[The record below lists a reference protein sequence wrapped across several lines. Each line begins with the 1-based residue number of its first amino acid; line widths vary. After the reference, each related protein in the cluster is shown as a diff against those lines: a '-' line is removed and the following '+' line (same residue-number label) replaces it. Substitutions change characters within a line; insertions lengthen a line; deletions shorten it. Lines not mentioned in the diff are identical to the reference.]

1 VVRKELQESCAAD
14 DPSAAGTCINI
25 DEESGSEPVDNDDS
39 NNIQLFVVSATD
51 GLLDYFE
58 PTDLAGVIGAS
69 FYDPASQLHPLKAAE
84 GLIHAAAKE
93 WWEEMEGQYRDDI
106 TISAAKIIL

>member
-1 VVRKELQESCAAD
+1 
-14 DPSAAGTCINI
+14 
-25 DEESGSEPVDNDDS
+25 
-39 NNIQLFVVSATD
+39 VSATD

-58 PTDLAGVIGAS
+58 PTDLACVMGSS
-69 FYDPASQLHPLKAAE
+69 FYDPASQLHPLKAVE

-93 WWEEMEGQYRDDI
+93 WWQEMDWKYRDDI